1 MFFSD
6 ATFEMTGLAQG
17 KQQHGRCD
25 ETKLTDCKKGVPDTC
40 ILKRLFLC
48 FMLFFLKRPFAFC
61 LNTQGGLY
69 KCQWVQ
75 PADL

>member
-1 MFFSD
+1 MHF
-6 ATFEMTGLAQG
+6 
-17 KQQHGRCD
+17 
-25 ETKLTDCKKGVPDTC
+25 KKTIP
-40 ILKRLFLC
+40 
-48 FMLFFLKRPFAFC
+48 MLYAFFLKRPFAFC